1 MSEANGS
8 AGAARTD
15 PEPMRSLDRVGG
27 GPLWRQV
34 LADLRGRLDAGE
46 FIAGFPGEMEL
57 VGQYRVSR
65 HTIREALRS
74 LRAEG
79 VVSAGRG
86 RRPQVAP
93 GPLIEQPTGIV
104 YSLFGSVES
113 AGLRQESRVRK
124 LDVRADALVAVRLGL
139 EESTPLLYLERLRL
153 AGGEPL
159 ALDRV
164 WLPASVGE
172 NLLDADF
179 THTSLYDQLMAMTG
193 ISITGGEETVR
204 AVVPTAAEHA
214 VLAIEPPAAA
224 FAVQRTGTSNGVPI
238 EWRNTLI
245 RADRFALNSALAG
258 GAGSGLQGDTID
270 RPLTLVPTY
279 S

>member
-1 MSEANGS
+1 M
-8 AGAARTD
+8 
-15 PEPMRSLDRVGG
+15 
-27 GPLWRQV
+27 
-34 LADLRGRLDAGE
+34 ADLRLRLDAGE
-46 FIAGFPGEMEL
+46 FIEGFPGEMDL
-57 VGQYRVSR
+57 VGQYQVSR

-86 RRPQVAP
+86 RRPRVAT
-93 GPLIEQPTGIV
+93 GALIEQPTGIV

-153 AGGEPL
+153 AEGEPL

-172 NLLDADF
+172 PLLGADF

-193 ISITGGEETVR
+193 ISVTGGEETVR
-204 AVVPTAAEHA
+204 AVIPTAAEHA
-214 VLAIEPPAAA
+214 VLNIEPPAAA
-224 FAVQRTGTSNGVPI
+224 FAVERTGTSHGVPI
-238 EWRNTLI
+238 EWRHTLI
-245 RADRFALNSALAG
+245 RADRFALTSALAATPRNG
-258 GAGSGLQGDTID
+258 TREDAVDK
-270 RPLTLVPTY
+270 PLSLLPTY